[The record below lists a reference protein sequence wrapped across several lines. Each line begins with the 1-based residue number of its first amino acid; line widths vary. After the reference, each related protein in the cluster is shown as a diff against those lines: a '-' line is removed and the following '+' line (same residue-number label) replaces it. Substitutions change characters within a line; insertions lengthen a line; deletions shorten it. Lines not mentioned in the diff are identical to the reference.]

1 MNEKSGLGD
10 YILYALG
17 AVAVLILVRD
27 INVIAR
33 LPNEVQQGAIFKI
46 IFFHV
51 PVAFVA
57 MK

>member
-10 YILYALG
+10 YILYFLG
-17 AVAVLILVRD
+17 AVAMLILVRD

-51 PVAFVA
+51 PVAFSP
-57 MK
+57 